1 MDGPC
6 YGYDANEISKLNPRS
21 NRFHTVTVAR
31 NHIIRIA
38 SSKFGTHYNG
48 NVLVSIVHRL
58 YWQAIPAV
66 VFPYIID
73 AFGGGGLGILSA
85 LATLLLVKPL
95 MYGGMKAED
104 NAFRR
109 RPGEREL
116 DVSIMHPAEE
126 AQPTTAHFS
135 NTVAAQVPVPD
146 SRIALSDIWR

>member
-1 MDGPC
+1 M
-6 YGYDANEISKLNPRS
+6 YPR
-21 NRFHTVTVAR
+21 
-31 NHIIRIA
+31 
-38 SSKFGTHYNG
+38 SKFGTHYNG

-104 NAFRR
+104 NAVRSLRLAILLWGFFSQFRR

-116 DVSIMHPAEE
+116 D
-126 AQPTTAHFS
+126 
-135 NTVAAQVPVPD
+135 
-146 SRIALSDIWR
+146 LSPPLLTLVTQ